1 MKKIKAVIFDLDGTL
16 YDFDGDGTFGGSS
29 LGVQLKNR
37 YNEYLQGIDALKEY
51 TYEDI
56 VRLEKQK
63 YMPPSQIIADMAGET
78 REKVLDGTW
87 GKIVPE
93 HIIQPR
99 SDVREFLSSITAKTE
114 FCFLLTG
121 APKVWADKVLDLLG
135 ISEYFC
141 VIYTAENFE

>member
-1 MKKIKAVIFDLDGTL
+1 MNKTKAVIFDLDGTL

-29 LGVQLKNR
+29 VGIQLKDR
-37 YNEYLQGIDALKEY
+37 YNEYLQKIETLKEY

-63 YMPPSQIIADMAGET
+63 YIPPSQIIADMAGET
-78 REKVLDGTW
+78 REKVLDDTW
-87 GKIVPE
+87 GRMMPE
-93 HIIQPR
+93 NIIIPKG
-99 SDVREFLSSITAKTE
+99 DVKEFLSSIATKTE

-121 APKVWADKVLDLLG
+121 APKVWADKVLKYLG

-141 VIYTAENFE
+141 VIYTAENYK